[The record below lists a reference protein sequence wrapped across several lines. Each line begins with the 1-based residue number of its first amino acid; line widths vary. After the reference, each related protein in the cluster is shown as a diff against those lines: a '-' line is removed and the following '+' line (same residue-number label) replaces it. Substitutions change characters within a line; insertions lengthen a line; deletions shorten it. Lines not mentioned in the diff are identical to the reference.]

1 MLSRQLHLPILLYM
15 WGPLPALQLQVVKAT
30 APSGHVIFSFMGVSS
45 ATAAHVAV
53 RLAGSL
59 CSSMLWVHFG

>member
-1 MLSRQLHLPILLYM
+1 ME
-15 WGPLPALQLQVVKAT
+15 LQVVTAT
-30 APSGHVIFSFMGVSS
+30 ATNGHVVFSFMGLSS

-59 CSSMLWVHFG
+59 CSSMLGIHFS